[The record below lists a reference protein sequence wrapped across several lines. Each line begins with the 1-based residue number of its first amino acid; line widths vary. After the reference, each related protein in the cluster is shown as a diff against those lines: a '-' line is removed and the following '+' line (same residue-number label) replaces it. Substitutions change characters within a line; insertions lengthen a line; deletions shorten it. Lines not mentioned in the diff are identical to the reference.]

1 MSMQL
6 TYIDKHGTPIEK
18 ARLTYLLNGTPPSI
32 NVVAELFSGQC
43 EDGGWSA
50 KWSHKNSSLDATCFR
65 LAQAEQLGL
74 TSESKPIQAALRFL
88 VRRQS
93 LDGSWD
99 EESALAQ
106 WTPSYLKPGKI
117 ESRLYLA
124 ANCGFW
130 VAYFSGRDN
139 SVPRAMGFLMRYLEE
154 SGCLPST
161 PQANWMS
168 AGLWL
173 RMRRYEVAQ
182 KVITACY
189 GHMEDLP
196 ASSLARMGVTLII
209 GRIRQ
214 KTPVIRKTA
223 EKLLALRQ
231 PGDYWE
237 SEDGTEWNCHTTV
250 EAIRVLKFTKKLG
263 ALNN

>member
-1 MSMQL
+1 MNMQFSH
-6 TYIDKHGTPIEK
+6 IEKNGTQLEK
-18 ARLTYLLNGTPPSI
+18 ARLAYLLKGTAPSRE
-32 NVVAELFSGQC
+32 VVSELFADQN
-43 EDGGWSA
+43 EDGGWPA
-50 KWSHKNSSLDATCFR
+50 KWSQKSSSLDSTCFR

-74 TSESKPIQAALRFL
+74 TINAKPILTALRFL

-99 EESALAQ
+99 EDSRITQ
-106 WTPSYLKPGKI
+106 STPNYLKPGKI

-173 RMRRYEVAQ
+173 RMRRYEVAE
-182 KVITACY
+182 KVISACQ
-189 GHMEDLP
+189 GHMDNLP
-196 ASSLARMGVTLII
+196 ASSLAWMGVTLII

-214 KTPVIRKTA
+214 KNPLIKKVA

-231 PGDYWE
+231 SGDYWE
-237 SEDGTEWNCHTTV
+237 SEDGRDWDCHTTI
-250 EAIRVLKFTKKLG
+250 EAIRILKFTKKL
-263 ALNN
+263 

>member
-1 MSMQL
+1 MQFS
-6 TYIDKHGTPIEK
+6 YIEKNGTPVEK
-18 ARLTYLLNGTPPSI
+18 ARLAYLLNGTAPSKD
-32 NVVAELFSGQC
+32 VVAQLFADQNP
-43 EDGGWSA
+43 DGGWPA
-50 KWSHKNSSLDATCFR
+50 KWSHNASSLDATCFH

-74 TSESKPIQAALRFL
+74 TITALPIQAALRFL

-99 EESALAQ
+99 EESSIAQ
-106 WTPSYLKPGKI
+106 WTPVYLKPGKI

-130 VAYFSGRDN
+130 VAFYSGRDN

-154 SGCLPST
+154 SGCLPAT

-173 RMRRYEVAQ
+173 RMRRYEVAE
-182 KVITACY
+182 KVIASCQ
-189 GHMEDLP
+189 GHMDGLS
-196 ASSLARMGVTLII
+196 ASSLAWMGVSLII

-214 KTPVIRKTA
+214 KNPIIKRA
-223 EKLLALRQ
+223 ADKLLTLRQ

-237 SEDGTEWNCHTTV
+237 SEDGTDRNCHTTI
-250 EAIRVLKFTKKLG
+250 EAIRVLKFTKKL
-263 ALNN
+263 

>member
-1 MSMQL
+1 MSMQFS
-6 TYIDKHGTPIEK
+6 YIEKHGNPVEK
-18 ARLTYLLNGTPPSI
+18 ARLAFLLKGTPPSRE
-32 NVVAELFSGQC
+32 VVSELFADQC
-43 EDGGWSA
+43 EDGGWPA
-50 KWSHKNSSLDATCFR
+50 KWSHNTSSLDATCFR

-74 TSESKPIQAALRFL
+74 TTAAKQIQTALRFL

-99 EESALAQ
+99 EESRIAQ

-154 SGCLPST
+154 SGCLPAT

-173 RMRRYEVAQ
+173 RMRRYEVAE
-182 KVITACY
+182 KVITSCQ
-189 GHMEDLP
+189 GHMDDLP
-196 ASSLARMGVTLII
+196 ASSLAWMGVTLII

-214 KTPVIRKTA
+214 KNPLIKRVA
-223 EKLLALRQ
+223 EKLLTMRQ

-237 SEDGTEWNCHTTV
+237 CEDGKDRNCHTTI
-250 EAIRVLKFTKKLG
+250 EAIRVLKFTKKL
-263 ALNN
+263 

>member
-1 MSMQL
+1 MSMQFS
-6 TYIDKHGTPIEK
+6 YIDKYGTPVEK
-18 ARLTYLLNGTPPSI
+18 ARLAYLLNGTPPSGD
-32 NVVAELFSGQC
+32 VVSEAFAGQV
-43 EDGGWSA
+43 EDGGWPA
-50 KWSHKNSSLDATCFR
+50 KWSHNTSSLDATCFR

-74 TSESKPIQAALRFL
+74 TVAVKPIQAALRFL

-99 EESALAQ
+99 EESKIAQ
-106 WTPSYLKPGKI
+106 WTPSHLRPGKI

-154 SGCLPST
+154 SGCLPAT

-173 RMRRYEVAQ
+173 RMRRYEVAE
-182 KVITACY
+182 KVIASCQ
-189 GHMEDLP
+189 GHMDSLP
-196 ASSLARMGVTLII
+196 ASSLAWMGVTLII

-214 KTPVIRKTA
+214 KNPLIKRAA

-231 PGDYWE
+231 PDDYWE
-237 SEDGTEWNCHTTV
+237 SEDGKDWNCHTTI
-250 EAIRVLKFTKKLG
+250 EAIRILKFTKKL
-263 ALNN
+263 

>member
-1 MSMQL
+1 MSMQF
-6 TYIDKHGTPIEK
+6 TYIEKYGTPIEK
-18 ARLTYLLNGTPPSI
+18 ARLAFLLKGTPPSRD
-32 NVVAELFSGQC
+32 VVSELFAGQV
-43 EDGGWSA
+43 EDGGWPA
-50 KWSHKNSSLDATCFR
+50 KWSHNTSSLDATCFH

-74 TSESKPIQAALRFL
+74 TKAEKPIQVALRFL

-99 EESALAQ
+99 EESKIAQ
-106 WTPSYLKPGKI
+106 WTPNYQKPGKI

-161 PQANWMS
+161 AQANWMS

-173 RMRRYEVAQ
+173 RMRRYEVAE
-182 KVITACY
+182 KVISACQD
-189 GHMEDLP
+189 HMDGLP
-196 ASSLARMGVTLII
+196 ASGLAWMGVTLII

-214 KTPVIRKTA
+214 KNPLIKRAA

-231 PGDYWE
+231 SGDYWE
-237 SEDGTEWNCHTTV
+237 SEDGKNWNCHTTI
-250 EAIRVLKFTKKLG
+250 EAIRILKFTKKL
-263 ALNN
+263 